1 MMRCVGTRTFV
12 EAVRWH
18 LGTSSHIRQA
28 SPEPDQPL
36 LAFTPPR
43 MAPNA
48 DKVVKKAQEIYNA
61 AAENA
66 QRRARELKYKAY
78 AAQLRDLLKAAPH
91 LAQVCMEHL

>member
-1 MMRCVGTRTFV
+1 
-12 EAVRWH
+12 
-18 LGTSSHIRQA
+18 
-28 SPEPDQPL
+28 
-36 LAFTPPR
+36 